1 MKLTI
6 CDLTKKYKNKTA
18 INHLNL
24 ELTEGII
31 GLLGP
36 NGAGKTTLIR
46 MLCDILKPTEG
57 KICLDGEGIHLLSE
71 RYREILGYLPQKVG
85 YYPWFTSEEY
95 LMYLACL
102 KGIDKKKARVRTDK
116 LLNDVGLGDVKKK
129 KIRTLSGG
137 MIQRLGIA
145 QALLNEPKI
154 LILDEPTA
162 GLDPKERI
170 RFRSLI
176 AEMAREHIVVLST
189 HIVSDVE
196 SVATD
201 IVILNKGKVLMQDTN
216 AKIKNTLKGSVFKVL
231 IEPNDLSYYQNN
243 YLVTNTLPTDNGME
257 IRIVCKNSSTP
268 DGAVPVEP
276 MLEDVVRHFYE
287 YE

>member
-24 ELTEGII
+24 ELSDGII

-46 MLCDILKPTEG
+46 MLCDILKPSEG
-57 KICLDGEGIHLLSE
+57 KICLDGKDIHLLGES
-71 RYREILGYLPQKVG
+71 YRELLGYLPQKVG
-85 YYPWFTSEEY
+85 YYPWFTSEEF

-102 KGIDKKKARVRTDK
+102 KGLDKKTARLRTDIV
-116 LLNDVGLGDVKKK
+116 LNDVGLADMKKK
-129 KIRTLSGG
+129 KIHTLSGG

-145 QALLNEPKI
+145 QALLNEPRI

-170 RFRSLI
+170 RFRNLI
-176 AEMAREHIVVLST
+176 AQLARGHLVILST

-201 IVILNKGKVLMQDTN
+201 IVILNNGKVALQDTN
-216 AKIKNTLKGSVFKVL
+216 AKITDSLKGSVFKLL
-231 IEPNDLSYYQNN
+231 IEPKHIKYYQDK
-243 YLVTNTLPTDNGME
+243 YLITNTLPTDDKME
-257 IRIVCKNSSTP
+257 LRIVCGVSSAP
-268 DGAVPVEP
+268 EGAVPVEP
-276 MLEDVVRHFYE
+276 VLEDVVRHFYE